1 MQAYYTVCGKVV
13 GAGERDGG
21 LTVVKII
28 ISYGKV
34 AASQQGS
41 KAKEQAVIC
50 G

>member
-1 MQAYYTVCGKVV
+1 LALVREMVAVV
-13 GAGERDGG
+13 
-21 LTVVKII
+21 II

-34 AASQQGS
+34 AASKQGS